1 MVDADVVRE
10 WYEKHNATPY
20 DVSVRFDVTIEEAY
34 RLLKS
39 GLTNAGHTR

>member
-20 DVSVRFDVTIEEAY
+20 DVAVKFDVPIEEAY
-34 RLLKS
+34 KLLET
-39 GLTNAGHTR
+39 GLKNAGHTR